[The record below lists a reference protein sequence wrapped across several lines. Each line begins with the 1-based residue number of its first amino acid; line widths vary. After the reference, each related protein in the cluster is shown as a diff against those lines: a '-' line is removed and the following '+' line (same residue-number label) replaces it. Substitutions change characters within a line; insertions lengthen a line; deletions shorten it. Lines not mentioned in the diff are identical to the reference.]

1 MNPFRLLLLLFLA
14 FIARPDLSPATST
27 TEAAT
32 GTIYIIPIH
41 DVIDSALVY
50 VIRRGLNEAEDERA
64 EAIIFD
70 MDTPGGRVD
79 AAEDILNMLR
89 ELKVPTYTLVNPNAI
104 SAGAIIAMGTDHI
117 YMTPGSKIG
126 DAMPIMLGLTGEVQP
141 MPESV
146 EEKSVSYVA
155 AMIRAAAQHRGHDP
169 QLAEAMVRRDTEYKI
184 GEEVISKKGRLLTL
198 TNKDAERPVG
208 PSRKNLLSEGTVENL
223 DDLIRKIGKEKCDQ
237 IELTVTTVEQ
247 IARVIESFS
256 VIILGLG
263 LLGLYIEFKTPGV
276 ILPGVL
282 GVALLA
288 VWFWG
293 SNIAGLSG
301 MEEVALFILGVI
313 FLLAELFFFPGT
325 MIPGI
330 IGVSL
335 IISSILMAMIQ
346 HYPGTPAWPT
356 LPQFSFSVIQ
366 FGKSLLISAAG
377 FWLVAGV
384 LPQTPLFRKM
394 VLGSA
399 TSRVAGYTASADTS
413 SRVGQRGITE
423 TRLNPAGA
431 ARFGTERL
439 NVVARGDFINAG
451 EAVIVAE
458 THGNRIIV
466 ERTTK
471 A

>member
-1 MNPFRLLLLLFLA
+1 
-14 FIARPDLSPATST
+14 
-27 TEAAT
+27 
-32 GTIYIIPIH
+32 
-41 DVIDSALVY
+41 
-50 VIRRGLNEAEDERA
+50 
-64 EAIIFD
+64 
-70 MDTPGGRVD
+70 
-79 AAEDILNMLR
+79 
-89 ELKVPTYTLVNPNAI
+89 
-104 SAGAIIAMGTDHI
+104 
-117 YMTPGSKIG
+117 
-126 DAMPIMLGLTGEVQP
+126 
-141 MPESV
+141 
-146 EEKSVSYVA
+146 
-155 AMIRAAAQHRGHDP
+155 
-169 QLAEAMVRRDTEYKI
+169 
-184 GEEVISKKGRLLTL
+184 
-198 TNKDAERPVG
+198 
-208 PSRKNLLSEGTVENL
+208 
-223 DDLIRKIGKEKCDQ
+223 
-237 IELTVTTVEQ
+237 
-247 IARVIESFS
+247 
-256 VIILGLG
+256 
-263 LLGLYIEFKTPGV
+263 
-276 ILPGVL
+276 VL